1 MTEDPSPLNEP
12 LSEPSL
18 AVKFVRRFVLPLGVV
33 VLCALGAA
41 GLAKLRGSAAR
52 DKPAPQVP
60 LVQVIVSRM
69 ETLPAHVRA
78 TGNVEAARELNLI
91 PEVSGRVTYV
101 SPNLVTGG
109 RVKKG
114 ETLVRIDG
122 STYALQAR
130 EQQSQV
136 RKAESDL
143 KLEHGRQEIAKQE
156 WELIGDGRPASEA
169 DLPLRKPQL
178 DSAKWNLDA
187 AESSLKRARLNLSRT
202 SIRAPMD
209 AVVVSEQVERGQVVA
224 PGFQIGSLMGVEQFW
239 CASACLSRG
248 WTTSKSQ
255 ACTPSRAHLR
265 R

>member
-1 MTEDPSPLNEP
+1 
-12 LSEPSL
+12 
-18 AVKFVRRFVLPLGVV
+18 
-33 VLCALGAA
+33 
-41 GLAKLRGSAAR
+41 
-52 DKPAPQVP
+52 
-60 LVQVIVSRM
+60 
-69 ETLPAHVRA
+69 
-78 TGNVEAARELNLI
+78 
-91 PEVSGRVTYV
+91 
-101 SPNLVTGG
+101 
-109 RVKKG
+109 
-114 ETLVRIDG
+114 
-122 STYALQAR
+122 AR

-255 ACTPSRAHLR
+255 ACTP
-265 R
+265 